1 MYILQIEHPVKSF
14 DEWKKVFDSDPL
26 KRKESGVR
34 RHRLMRLAD
43 NTNHVVGDLEFES
56 KVKAQEFLTRLQ
68 ALWPSLTGK
77 VIENPHGRIF
87 EMAESKEY

>member
-34 RHRLMRLAD
+34 RHRVMRLAD
-43 NTNHVVGDLEFES
+43 NPNHVVGDLEFES
-56 KVKAQEFLTRLQ
+56 KDKAQEFLALLQ
-68 ALWPSLTGK
+68 GIWPSLTGK
-77 VIENPHGRIF
+77 LLENPRGRII
-87 EMAESKEY
+87 EVVESKEY